1 MIKGVDEIMSVFKVS
16 NLSKTY
22 NGKTYVFKNLSFK
35 IEEGE
40 IVGIIGESGAG
51 KTTLLNLLS
60 GLDRPSDG
68 EILYNNNKM
77 NDFSQRNLTALRRRE
92 FGYIFQFFN
101 LIDFLNV
108 EENILLPS
116 IFDKNTTCKNSIDN
130 ILNYFGIYNRRSS
143 YPNELSGGE
152 KQRVAIA
159 RAISYNPSVIFADEP
174 TGNLDKKAAEEIIN
188 IIFSCKKKYNQT
200 LLIVTHDTSLYK
212 HFTQIIEL
220 RKK

>member
-1 MIKGVDEIMSVFKVS
+1 MSLFKVS

-22 NGKTYVFKNLSFK
+22 NGKTYVFENLSFV
-35 IEEGE
+35 IEKGD

-60 GLDRPSDG
+60 GLDRPTDG
-68 EILYNNNKM
+68 EILLNNKKI
-77 NDFSQRNLTALRRRE
+77 NDFSQSKLTALRRQE

-108 EENILLPS
+108 EENILIPS
-116 IFDKNTTCKNSIDN
+116 IFDKKPKFRNSIDK
-130 ILNYFGIYNRRSS
+130 ILNDFGIYNIKSS
-143 YPNELSGGE
+143 YPYELSGGE

-159 RAISYNPSVIFADEP
+159 RAISYNPSIVFADEP

-188 IIFSCKKKYNQT
+188 IILSCKKIYNQT

-212 HFTQIIEL
+212 YFTQTIEL
-220 RKK
+220 RKNRW